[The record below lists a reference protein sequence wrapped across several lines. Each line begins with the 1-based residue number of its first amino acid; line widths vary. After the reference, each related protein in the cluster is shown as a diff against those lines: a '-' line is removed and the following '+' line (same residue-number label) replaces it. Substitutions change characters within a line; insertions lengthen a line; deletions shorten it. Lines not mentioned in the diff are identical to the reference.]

1 MWSIRDMKERGW
13 SWVRTMFGPAYL
25 ACLISFALNGL
36 GNRQLNPLLSAGTA
50 NSWMDRLQM
59 VGPVQMF
66 FLLLSFSAM
75 AMLIGIGSL
84 LFKFFR
90 SLICSKRAV
99 QIPEI

>member
-1 MWSIRDMKERGW
+1 MWRIRDMKERGW

-66 FLLLSFSAM
+66 FLPLLHQRYQSHLFRGPCPEGRQQ
-75 AMLIGIGSL
+75 LQQGSW
-84 LFKFFR
+84 
-90 SLICSKRAV
+90 
-99 QIPEI
+99 Q